1 MESSNQEK
9 KMRGF
14 LGPNKKG
21 SVILFKEAAPSP
33 LPTLNDIRLNFG
45 ITGGSFYKSHGWFR
59 YEIDQIENL
68 LNVISVANGN
78 HPPRGN
84 FTSDFIYYTEE
95 DITSNSMFILKY
107 SNVIIGAF
115 NLTTDCMTDLQNMLR
130 THLDVSSTRRRPTS
144 FIDKLE
150 DEALSY
156 REDGSTDLSITN
168 PDIDNLRKI
177 FTGYADQEYHAI
189 CTKLQAWHDT
199 YQWK

>member
-1 MESSNQEK
+1 
-9 KMRGF
+9 MREF

-21 SVILFKEAAPSP
+21 SVILFKESDTST

-45 ITGGSFYKSHGWFR
+45 ITGGSFYKSHGWYR
-59 YEIDQIENL
+59 YEIDQIEKL
-68 LNVISVANGN
+68 LTVVSVANGN
-78 HPPRGN
+78 HPPPET

-107 SNVIIGAF
+107 SDVIIGAF

-130 THLDVSSTRRRPTS
+130 THYDVSYTRGRPIA
-144 FIDKLE
+144 FIDLLE
-150 DEALSY
+150 TEALSY
-156 REDGSTDLSITN
+156 RENGSTDLSITN
-168 PDIDNLRKI
+168 PDIASLQKI

-189 CTKLQAWHDT
+189 CTKLQVWHDT